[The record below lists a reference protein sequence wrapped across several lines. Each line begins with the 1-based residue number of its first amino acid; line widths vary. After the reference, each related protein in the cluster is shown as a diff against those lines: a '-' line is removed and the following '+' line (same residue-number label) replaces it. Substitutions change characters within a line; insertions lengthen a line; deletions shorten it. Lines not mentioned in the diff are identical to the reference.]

1 MLRKDCGEKRENW
14 EKEARV
20 LLEGEFVLQGSLKA
34 ANSEGTAMPLRTGI
48 FDVVASTLLME
59 TVAFSSVIISHSSG
73 GAGV

>member
-1 MLRKDCGEKRENW
+1 
-14 EKEARV
+14 
-20 LLEGEFVLQGSLKA
+20 
-34 ANSEGTAMPLRTGI
+34 MPLRTGI